1 MNKTLAV
8 LLLAAASCAAVDCI
22 SRPFTND
29 NAALERTLDELD
41 GPVWRDYI
49 DGFQRKLG
57 NEAVGKM
64 LLEIV
69 EPIFDTACTQTFRER
84 ENRICG
90 MGIEA
95 MRRLKLT
102 NTLPFLER
110 AVLTGS
116 KEFSQDAFDA
126 YGEIT
131 QYDESFIDLGDRA
144 AGKSALSRRYYIYAI
159 ERYYR
164 YARDGSA
171 YITPEN
177 RLRIAMRV
185 INDPL
190 DLSISAQRADD
201 IFLADFPFYTN
212 SAERLKALTVLIDNS
227 FTPPKIKSKYEPER
241 DRLKALPP
249 EELVCATDVLNAQLD
264 ELVKAAERQRK
275 IAQARKYA
283 VPAGVAVLVLAV
295 LAVLFRRRAMRD

>member
-1 MNKTLAV
+1 MNKTLAL
-8 LLLAAASCAAVDCI
+8 LLLAASSCVAVDCI

-29 NAALERTLDELD
+29 SAALERTLDELN
-41 GPVWRDYI
+41 GPLWRDYI

-90 MGIEA
+90 MGIAA

-116 KEFSQDAFDA
+116 REFSQDAFDA

-144 AGKSALSRRYYIYAI
+144 AGNSALSRRYYISRMDVLFWNI
-159 ERYYR
+159 CSGE
-164 YARDGSA
+164 
-171 YITPEN
+171 IQVTPESK
-177 RLRIAMRV
+177 LRIVIRV
-185 INDPL
+185 VGNPSDYYV
-190 DLSISAQRADD
+190 
-201 IFLADFPFYTN
+201 DFPITDKMLLSDFPSYTN
-212 SAERLKALTVLIDNS
+212 SVERLAALSAFLGNEN
-227 FTPPKIKSKYEPER
+227 TPPDVQAKYEPER

-249 EELVCATDVLNAQLD
+249 ESLVRVTDELEAQLD
-264 ELVKAAERQRK
+264 ALLKAAERKRK
-275 IAQARKYA
+275 IEQVKKYA
-283 VPAGVAVLVLAV
+283 VPAGAAVLVLGV
-295 LAVLFRRRAMRD
+295 LAVLFNRHPRR